1 MKLYEIPAC
10 TRIINVWGTEILPDI
25 GLFHFSA
32 TPVYSDR
39 PRRVLRSIPYKLTR
53 NKKLHVNGLLKIN
66 KEME

>member
-32 TPVYSDR
+32 THFYSDR
-39 PRRVLRSIPYKLTR
+39 PRHVLRSIPYKLTR